1 MPSHSSPFD
10 PEGHF
15 ADVTSTIQD
24 NYAHCLTVLR
34 DTDRDRYLAC
44 LLAPAEKRGA
54 LAALYAFHAEIAR
67 VRDVVREALPGEI
80 RLQWWREFLE
90 GEADGESMANPL
102 AAGLMACVKA
112 HRLPVAVLTDMI
124 EARIFDV
131 YNDPMENRAALE
143 GYAGETACALIQL
156 ASLILDPQ
164 EAPKSAEAAGHAGV
178 AQTVAG
184 ILLMLP
190 IHRRRGQ
197 VYLPADLL
205 AATGLAPEAL
215 LDGSDRIAAARAIEA
230 FAGLGREHL
239 AKARAAGGVS
249 ALNRSAF
256 SPVAI
261 VPHVLDAA
269 GKAGAAALDRTLQPA
284 QWRRQWW
291 MWRSM
296 RGRF

>member
-1 MPSHSSPFD
+1 MNRKRFST
-10 PEGHF
+10 
-15 ADVTSTIQD
+15 VTDKRQE

-44 LLAPAEKRGA
+44 LLAPADKRGA

-67 VRDVVREALPGEI
+67 VRDLVREALPGEI
-80 RLQWWREFLE
+80 RLQWWRDLLE
-90 GEADGESMANPL
+90 GSADGDALANPL
-102 AAGLMACVKA
+102 AAGLLACVEE

-131 YNDPMENRAALE
+131 YNDPMEGRAALE
-143 GYAGETACALIQL
+143 GYAGETASALVQL

-164 EAPKSAEAAGHAGV
+164 GAAKSATAAGHAGV

-184 ILLMLP
+184 TLLMLP

-197 VYLPADLL
+197 VYLPADLM
-205 AATGLAPEAL
+205 AATGLTPEAL
-215 LDGSDRIAAARAIEA
+215 LAGNDKAAAARAIEA
-230 FAGLGREHL
+230 FVGLGREHL

-249 ALNRSAF
+249 VANRPAF
-256 SPVAI
+256 LPVAL
-261 VPHVLDAA
+261 VPHILRAA
-269 GKAGAAALDRTLQPA
+269 EKAGADALERSLQPA

-291 MWRSM
+291 MWRALR
-296 RGRF
+296 RGLF

>member
-1 MPSHSSPFD
+1 MNRKRFPT
-10 PEGHF
+10 
-15 ADVTSTIQD
+15 VTDKRQE

-44 LLAPAEKRGA
+44 LLAPADKRGA

-67 VRDVVREALPGEI
+67 VRDLVREALPGEI
-80 RLQWWREFLE
+80 RLQWWRDLLE
-90 GEADGESMANPL
+90 GSADGDALANPL
-102 AAGLMACVKA
+102 AAGLLACVEE

-131 YNDPMENRAALE
+131 YNDPMESRAALE
-143 GYAGETACALIQL
+143 GYAGETASALIQL

-164 EAPKSAEAAGHAGV
+164 GAAKSATAAGHAGV

-184 ILLMLP
+184 TLLMLP

-197 VYLPADLL
+197 VYLPADLM
-205 AATGLAPEAL
+205 AATGLTPEAL
-215 LDGSDRIAAARAIEA
+215 LAGNDKAAAARAIEA
-230 FAGLGREHL
+230 FVGLGREHL

-249 ALNRSAF
+249 VANRPAF
-256 SPVAI
+256 LPVAL
-261 VPHVLDAA
+261 VPHILRAA
-269 GKAGAAALDRTLQPA
+269 EKAGADALERSLQPA

-291 MWRSM
+291 MWRALR
-296 RGRF
+296 RGSF